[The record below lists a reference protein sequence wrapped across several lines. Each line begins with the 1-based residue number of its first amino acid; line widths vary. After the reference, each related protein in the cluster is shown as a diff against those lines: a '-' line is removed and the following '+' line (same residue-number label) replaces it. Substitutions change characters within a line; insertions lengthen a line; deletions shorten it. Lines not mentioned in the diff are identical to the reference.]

1 MENES
6 EACLIARAR
15 EDAEAFGELYR
26 RYVARVYRYLYYR
39 TGNAE
44 DAEDLTAWTFHQAL
58 KNLPR
63 YVDRGA
69 PFEAWLYR
77 IAHNAVANWLRQ
89 RSRRPVVALDAVRPT
104 GPEEGEPHVAAEA
117 AEERERLLRAVRRLP
132 PDRQE
137 LLILKFVEGRSNQEI
152 GVILERSEGAVKSLY
167 HRTLVALR
175 DELADETWLQEALSA
190 GQEEKNG

>member
-6 EACLIARAR
+6 EVRLIARAR
-15 EDAEAFGELYR
+15 EDPEAFGELYQ

-39 TGNAE
+39 TGNPE

-58 KNLPR
+58 KHLSR
-63 YVDRGA
+63 YVDYGA

-89 RSRRPVVALDAVRPT
+89 RSRRPVVALDAVQTAEPERN
-104 GPEEGEPHVAAEA
+104 GPQAVVES
-117 AEERERLLRAVRRLP
+117 AEERQRLLRAVRRLP

-137 LLILKFVEGRSNQEI
+137 LLILKFVEGLSNREI
-152 GVILERSEGAVKSLY
+152 GIILERSEGAVKSLY

-175 DELADETWLQEALSA
+175 DELTDEAWLREAMGAD
-190 GQEEKNG
+190 QEEENG